1 MNLVIVESPAKA
13 KTINK
18 YLGDNYT
25 VLASYG
31 HIRDLPS
38 KNGSVDPENKFQMEW
53 EIDSF
58 SKKYLK
64 EITDVAKD
72 SDKIILATDPDREG
86 EAIAWHVKEF
96 LDEKKILK
104 DKKIERVVFNEI
116 TKKAVINGIENPR
129 SLEGQLVDA
138 YMARRAL
145 DYLVGFNISPILWTK
160 LPGSKSAGRVQSV
173 ALRLLTEREHEIEV
187 FNPEEFWTINVNFIT
202 SSKNILTSSI
212 SELNGEKIEKFSF
225 RNKEDVNNA
234 ISKIKEKK
242 YSIKDIT
249 SKIYTRNPSGPFT
262 TSTLQQSASSKLGFG
277 ASRTMQIAQRLYQG
291 IEIDGDTKGLI
302 TYMRTD
308 GTNISK
314 EAIPLFRKYIEENYG
329 DDYLPEQANNYSG
342 KKAKNAQEAHEA
354 IRPTEIKNSPESIKK
369 YLSTDQYKLYD
380 LIWSRALSSQMQPAK
395 FDRKTILITSEDGK
409 NILKSS
415 GSTVKFDGFLKL
427 QKIDEN
433 DDEKILPEVSKG
445 PIEIKEF
452 NDEQHFTQPPPRFS
466 EASLVKKLEEL
477 GIGRPS
483 TYASIISVI
492 SNRGYADIVN
502 KRFFPTDRGKLL
514 SAFLEKLFSR
524 YVDYDFTAKLEDQL
538 DDITSG
544 KENWIKVLDQF
555 WIDFNKNVL
564 NVKEKRTREV
574 LDLLNDSL
582 GKLIFDTDENG
593 KIDRKCKLCQTGEL
607 SLKNSFR
614 GGAFIGCSGYPE
626 CKFTRPL
633 SKIKASQQV
642 NLAEPKLIGKNDIG
656 KDIYLKNGRFGPYL
670 QYELSDE
677 EIENIKKPKTKTK
690 KKKKEES
697 NFKNVSIPKGLDI
710 ENVDLDKAKYLCSL
724 PKIIGKHPDLDKDI
738 TINVGRFGPYLK
750 CDNKS
755 ARLESIDELFNIGLN
770 RAITLISE
778 AKPGRISSSIIKD
791 LGEHPEDKKPVRI
804 MKGQY
809 GPYIKY
815 KSLNATIPEE
825 KDPAELTMEEAL
837 ILIEKRKE
845 YDRSKKRKKKMKLL
859 IFIILI
865 LNLCLSTSFSAE
877 KKDCSKF
884 KKFSKNHIACK
895 ASNLKAG
902 TKNTAGKIKNKTGNI
917 LKVTTG
923 IFKKN

>member
-18 YLGDNYT
+18 YLGSDYT

-38 KNGSVDPENKFQMEW
+38 KNGSVDPENDFKMIW

-64 EITDVAKD
+64 EITDSAKN
-72 SDKIILATDPDREG
+72 SSKIILATDPDREG
-86 EAIAWHVKEF
+86 EAIAWHVREF
-96 LDEKKILK
+96 LEEKKLLK
-104 DKKIERVVFNEI
+104 DKKVERVVFNEI
-116 TKKAVINGIENPR
+116 TKKAVTSGIDNPR
-129 SLEGQLVDA
+129 QIEPQLVDA

-173 ALRLLTEREHEIEV
+173 ALRLLTEREHEIEI
-187 FNPEEFWTINVNFIT
+187 FKPDEFWTLNVIFEDKNKSKITSNVNQ
-202 SSKNILTSSI
+202 
-212 SELNGEKIEKFSF
+212 LNGKKIEKFTFKS
-225 RNKEDVNNA
+225 KDDVNKAVNEIKKKEYQ
-234 ISKIKEKK
+234 IS
-242 YSIKDIT
+242 DIS

-262 TSTLQQSASSKLGFG
+262 TSTLQQTASSKLGFG

-291 IEIDGDTKGLI
+291 IDIEGDTVGLI

-314 EAIPLFRKYIEENYG
+314 DAIETFRSYISDNFG
-329 DDYLPEQANNYSG
+329 KNYLPQSSLNYSG

-354 IRPTEIKNSPESIKK
+354 IRPTEISRNPESLKK
-369 YLSTDQYKLYD
+369 YLSSDQYKLYN
-380 LIWSRALSSQMQPAK
+380 LIWSRALSSQMESAK
-395 FDRKTILITSEDGK
+395 FDRKTITITSKDTE
-409 NILKSS
+409 NIFKAS
-415 GSTVKFDGFLKL
+415 GSVLKFDGYLKL
-427 QKIDEN
+427 TNVEGEN
-433 DDEKILPEVSKG
+433 ENEKILPDVEKG
-445 PIEIKEF
+445 NVNINEF
-452 NDEQHFTQPPPRFS
+452 IDEQHFTQPPPRYS

-492 SNRGYADIVN
+492 ANRGYADIEN

-514 SAFLEKLFSR
+514 SAFLEKLFTK

-544 KENWIKVLDQF
+544 KENWIKVLEQF
-555 WIDFNKNVL
+555 WKDFNLNVS

-574 LDLLNDSL
+574 LDLLNESL
-582 GKLIFDTDENG
+582 GSLIFEVDKEG
-593 KIDRKCKLCQTGEL
+593 KIDRKCQLCDQGQL

-614 GGAFIGCSGYPE
+614 GGAFIGCSNYPE

-633 SKIKASQQV
+633 SKSKAAQQLT
-642 NLAEPKLIGKNDIG
+642 LAEPKLIGQNDFG
-656 KDIYLKNGRFGPYL
+656 KDIFLKNGRFGPYL
-670 QYELSDE
+670 QFEKEIIE
-677 EIENIKKPKTKTK
+677 EENKIKKRKKVK
-690 KKKKEES
+690 KKDD
-697 NFKNVSIPKGLDI
+697 NIKNVSIPKGIDYKVI
-710 ENVDLDKAKYLCSL
+710 DLDKAKFLCSL
-724 PKIIGKHPDLDKDI
+724 PISLGKNPENDKDI
-738 TINVGRFGPYLK
+738 TLNVGRFGPYLK
-750 CDNKS
+750 CENKS
-755 ARLESIDELFNIGLN
+755 ARLENVDELFSIGLN
-770 RAITLISE
+770 RAITLIAE
-778 AKPGRISSSIIKD
+778 AKPGRISSALIKD

-825 KDPAELTMEEAL
+825 KDPTELTMEEAL

-845 YDRSKKRKKKMKLL
+845 YDKNKKRKK
-859 IFIILI
+859 
-865 LNLCLSTSFSAE
+865 
-877 KKDCSKF
+877 
-884 KKFSKNHIACK
+884 
-895 ASNLKAG
+895 
-902 TKNTAGKIKNKTGNI
+902 
-917 LKVTTG
+917 
-923 IFKKN
+923 

>member
-18 YLGDNYT
+18 YLGSDYT

-38 KNGSVDPENKFQMEW
+38 KNGSVDPENDFKMIW

-64 EITDVAKD
+64 EITDSAKN
-72 SDKIILATDPDREG
+72 SSKIILATDPDREG
-86 EAIAWHVKEF
+86 EAIAWHVREF
-96 LDEKKILK
+96 LEEKKLLK
-104 DKKIERVVFNEI
+104 DKKVERVVFNEI
-116 TKKAVINGIENPR
+116 TKKAVTSGIDNPR
-129 SLEGQLVDA
+129 QIEPQLVDA

-173 ALRLLTEREHEIEV
+173 ALRLLTEREHEIEI
-187 FNPEEFWTINVNFIT
+187 FKPDEFWTLNVIFEDKNKSKITSNVNQ
-202 SSKNILTSSI
+202 
-212 SELNGEKIEKFSF
+212 LNGKKIEKFTFKS
-225 RNKEDVNNA
+225 KDDVNKA
-234 ISKIKEKK
+234 INEIKKK
-242 YSIKDIT
+242 EYQISDIS

-262 TSTLQQSASSKLGFG
+262 TSTLQQTASSKLGFG

-291 IEIDGDTKGLI
+291 IDIEGDTIGLI

-314 EAIPLFRKYIEENYG
+314 DAIETFRSYISDNFG
-329 DDYLPEQANNYSG
+329 KNYLPQSSLNYSG

-354 IRPTEIKNSPESIKK
+354 IRPTEISRNPESLKK
-369 YLSTDQYKLYD
+369 YLSSDQYKLYN
-380 LIWSRALSSQMQPAK
+380 LIWSRALSSQMESAK
-395 FDRKTILITSEDGK
+395 FDRKTITITSKDTE
-409 NILKSS
+409 NIFKAS
-415 GSTVKFDGFLKL
+415 GSVLKFDGYLKL
-427 QKIDEN
+427 TSVEDEN
-433 DDEKILPEVSKG
+433 ENEKILPDVEKG
-445 PIEIKEF
+445 SVNINEF
-452 NDEQHFTQPPPRFS
+452 IDEQHFTQPPPRYS

-492 SNRGYADIVN
+492 ANRGYADIEN

-514 SAFLEKLFSR
+514 SAFLEKLFTK

-544 KENWIKVLDQF
+544 KENWIKVLEQF
-555 WIDFNKNVL
+555 WKDFNLNVS

-574 LDLLNDSL
+574 LDLLNESL
-582 GKLIFDTDENG
+582 GSLIFEVDKEG
-593 KIDRKCKLCQTGEL
+593 KIDRKCQLCDQGQL

-614 GGAFIGCSGYPE
+614 GGAFIGCSNYPE

-633 SKIKASQQV
+633 SKSKAAQQLT
-642 NLAEPKLIGKNDIG
+642 LAEPKLIGQNDFG
-656 KDIYLKNGRFGPYL
+656 KDIFLKNGRFGPYL
-670 QYELSDE
+670 QFEKEIIE
-677 EIENIKKPKTKTK
+677 EENKIKKRKKVK
-690 KKKKEES
+690 KKDD
-697 NFKNVSIPKGLDI
+697 NIKNVSIPKGIDYKI
-710 ENVDLDKAKYLCSL
+710 IDLDKAKFLCSL
-724 PKIIGKHPDLDKDI
+724 PISLGKNPENDKDI
-738 TINVGRFGPYLK
+738 TLNVGRFGPYLK
-750 CDNKS
+750 CENKS
-755 ARLESIDELFNIGLN
+755 ARLENVDELFSIGLN
-770 RAITLISE
+770 RAITLIAE
-778 AKPGRISSSIIKD
+778 AKPGRISSALIKD

-825 KDPAELTMEEAL
+825 KDPTELTMEEAL

-845 YDRSKKRKKKMKLL
+845 YDKNKKK
-859 IFIILI
+859 
-865 LNLCLSTSFSAE
+865 
-877 KKDCSKF
+877 KK
-884 KKFSKNHIACK
+884 
-895 ASNLKAG
+895 
-902 TKNTAGKIKNKTGNI
+902 
-917 LKVTTG
+917 
-923 IFKKN
+923 